1 MKAIKIEI
9 DRTILAGVKVSLIL
23 IIITLLAAC
32 QSTSSGIPY
41 IPKKPIE
48 TKTSNSV
55 ELYEPIIET
64 TVSSSN
70 PKTKEVVIVRS
81 ILNSNQNLP
90 IGDYSYIYFHTKSY
104 NKDLKAKQLRLCEA
118 WQATFNNKKEIINTL
133 DFRDDVDLHT
143 LYWLDKRLLTDSD
156 ICSDLLANYDYPRAL
171 MIGIRLK
178 INTRKTQIVTKLGNE
193 ILVVDLSNVKNQD
206 IDKVIN
212 IWHDKVCNPIVTS
225 KEIKLVSLLD
235 AFKAAL
241 GALGKIV
248 KIQ

>member
-1 MKAIKIEI
+1 VKAIKIEI
-9 DRTILAGVKVSLIL
+9 DRTILAGIKIGLAI

-32 QSTSSGIPY
+32 QSVSSGIPY

-48 TKTSNSV
+48 TKTSNPI
-55 ELYEPIIET
+55 ELYEPITET
-64 TVSSSN
+64 TATSSN

-90 IGDYSYIYFHTKSY
+90 IGDYSYIYFHTKPY
-104 NKDLKAKQLRLCEA
+104 NKDLKTKQLKICEA
-118 WQATFNNKKEIINTL
+118 WQASFNNKKEIINAL
-133 DFRDDVDLHT
+133 DFREDVDLHT
-143 LYWLDKRLLTDSD
+143 LYWLDKRLLTNSD
-156 ICSDLLANYDYPRAL
+156 ICSDLLANYDYSRAL
-171 MIGIRLK
+171 ITGTRLK

-193 ILVVDLSNVKNQD
+193 VLVVNLSNIKDQD